1 METIRSS
8 KGLTASERLFIALP
22 MAVFLSLYILGGF
35 AVGGQFRPREACHL
49 DTRLEYAVPR
59 G

>member
-1 METIRSS
+1 MRAVRSS
-8 KGLTASERLFIALP
+8 KGLTTTECVFVALP
-22 MAVFLSLYILGGF
+22 IAVFLSLYLLGGF
-35 AVGGQFRPREACHL
+35 AVRGQFSAPESCHL